1 MGTKILIKKKRS
13 ILRFSIAWYIEFNQ
27 GLNVFPFLDLWSWTW
42 IREAGTGILPG
53 LPAVLC
59 AVYNSLDD
67 EPYNVLKIPPYGCHD
82 IFCPGKYAD
91 ARGGWP
97 VLGAIECC
105 PTLVACTGG
114 TAEVCMIGGDSMRPP
129 NPRRCIGSS
138 LFWRYLGSSG
148 GSLQNQQI
156 D

>member
-1 MGTKILIKKKRS
+1 MCFHFWI
-13 ILRFSIAWYIEFNQ
+13 FDH
-27 GLNVFPFLDLWSWTW
+27 GLGFGKLELEYSL
-42 IREAGTGILPG
+42 ECA